1 MNNLLTKLK
10 ADLEVYSKKREQVSS
25 DSLRLEGIV
34 MYLQSEIN
42 KILQEN
48 IDKPN
53 N

>member
-1 MNNLLTKLK
+1 MNNLLDKLK
-10 ADLEVYSKKREQVSS
+10 ADLEVYTKKKDQISS
-25 DSLRLEGIV
+25 DALRLEGILL
-34 MYLQSEIN
+34 YLQSEIN